1 MSQIKKF
8 FSILI
13 TIAIVISILPLTV
26 FAEKTSV
33 VYLTVENTTY
43 TAQEGAP
50 WDGKLLDCIPVEI
63 TEGETKIVDVIISGI
78 ENSGYSQTGADSGYI
93 TDINGLGEFS
103 GGKTGGWMVSLNDWF
118 INAGIDAFYVSDG
131 DCVSVMFTSAG
142 FGEDIGSS
150 WSNNNKNLL
159 DISFSVGELN
169 SEFCPDVYEYTLT
182 VPSGTDS
189 IKVTPTAENK
199 NFQTRIYLNAEFTD
213 GESGKYIEG
222 EAEIEDQ
229 ICGLTPMG
237 EIPPELGLYNRMEEI
252 PVCDGDIIYVA
263 CGLSYWNS
271 MNNGEYG
278 SGAEEVPGTVYSF
291 TVQEEAEEQFINVG
305 VGIYD
310 YTALTYKEKN
320 PECSVIASG
329 NGIVYESELVSLHD
343 GITVLDGLKTIFE
356 ASQIP
361 YALDPNNSY
370 ISSVGGLSE
379 TDCTPQSGW
388 MISVNDEFLSAGAS
402 EVLLKDGDVIKL
414 HYTVEGWGTDVGS
427 YFTGGPTVKKFELG
441 GVTTKITSNT
451 VYKDENDWT
460 GTTTYYLGE
469 YGEGKNNTVI
479 EGNGSFETPFIIPV
493 EVSSGTNITALTAKI
508 ETSLHEK
515 YLIIGERE
523 SLADVLNEVNYE
535 NDVTFSVETPGGF
548 YKTYYTV
555 KVTKKSSNGGGG
567 GGSSYTPP
575 TKKENVVNE
584 EKQEIPEDNNES
596 SSVVNFEDVKGHWA
610 ESYIEKLASQNI
622 ITGKSEKSFAPDD
635 KITRA
640 ELVTLLHRLSGTEE
654 TYDVSTFSDVKETD
668 WYVQAISWAEE
679 NSIATGTGNGKFNPN
694 EYVSREQTAVFI
706 IRFCEYMGYE
716 LKSVEEITFSDAS
729 EFSIWS
735 ESSVLK
741 AQKHGII
748 NGFEDGSFAPK
759 ETSTRAQTAKMLCN
773 LIDNVSGV

>member
-1 MSQIKKF
+1 MSQIKKY
-8 FSILI
+8 FSIFI
-13 TIAIVISILPLTV
+13 AIAIVISILPSAVL
-26 FAEKTSV
+26 AEKASV

-43 TAQEGAP
+43 SVGEGAP

-78 ENSGYSQTGADSGYI
+78 ENSGYSQTGAESGYI

-150 WSNNNKNLL
+150 WSNNNKNLS
-159 DISFSVGELN
+159 DISFSSGELN

-189 IKVTPTAENK
+189 IQVTPTAENK
-199 NFQTRIYLNAEFTD
+199 NFQTRIYLNTQFTD

-222 EAEIEDQ
+222 EAELEEQ

-237 EIPPELGLYNRMEEI
+237 EIPSELGLYKRTEEI
-252 PVCDGDIIYVA
+252 PVSDGDVIYVA

-278 SGAEEVPGTVYSF
+278 SGAEEIPGTVYSF
-291 TVQEEAEEQFINVG
+291 TIKEEAEEQLINVG
-305 VGIYD
+305 VRIYD
-310 YTALTYKEKN
+310 YTALTHKEKN
-320 PECSVIASG
+320 SECNAVVSES
-329 NGIVYESELVSLHD
+329 GIVYESDFISLPD
-343 GITVLDGLKTIFE
+343 GTTVLDGLKAIFE

-361 YALDPNNSY
+361 YSLDQNSSY

-379 TDCTPQSGW
+379 MDCTSQSGW
-388 MISVNDEFLSAGAS
+388 AISVNDEFLSVSAS
-402 EVLLKDGDVIKL
+402 EALLKDGDIIKL
-414 HYTVEGWGTDVGS
+414 HYTVEGWGTDIGS
-427 YFTGGPTVKKFELG
+427 YFTGGPTVKKLVLG

-451 VYKDENDWT
+451 E
-460 GTTTYYLGE
+460 
-469 YGEGKNNTVI
+469 I
-479 EGNGSFETPFIIPV
+479 EGDGSFETPFIVPV
-493 EVSSGTNITALTAKI
+493 EVSSRTDITALTAQI

-515 YLIIGERE
+515 YLVIGDGEG
-523 SLADVLNEVNYE
+523 LVNILNEVNYE
-535 NDVTFSVETPGGF
+535 DDVTFSIETLGGF
-548 YKTYYTV
+548 FKTYYTV

-575 TKKENVVNE
+575 TEEEDTVNE

-596 SSVVNFEDVKGHWA
+596 LNIVTFEDIKEHWA
-610 ESYIEKLASQNI
+610 ESYIERLASQNI
-622 ITGKSEKSFAPDD
+622 ITGKSETSFAPDD

-640 ELVTLLHRLSGTEE
+640 ELVTLLYRLSGTEK
-654 TYDVSTFSDVKETD
+654 TYDESTFNDVKESD
-668 WYVQAISWAEE
+668 WYMQAISWAEE
-679 NSIATGTGNGKFNPN
+679 NKIATGIGNSKFSPN

-716 LKSVEEITFSDAS
+716 LKSMEEMTFSDAS
-729 EFSIWS
+729 DFSVWS
-735 ESSVLK
+735 EASVLK
-741 AQKHGII
+741 AQKYGII

-773 LIDNVSGV
+773 LLDNASGV

>member
-1 MSQIKKF
+1 MSQIKKL
-8 FSILI
+8 FSIF
-13 TIAIVISILPLTV
+13 IAIVMLVSILPLAV
-26 FAEKTSV
+26 CADGSEV

-43 TAQEGAP
+43 SVREGAP
-50 WDGKLLDCIPVEI
+50 WDGKLLDCVPVEI

-78 ENSGYSQTGADSGYI
+78 ENCGYSQTGAESGYI

-131 DCVSVMFTSAG
+131 DCVSVRFTSAG

-150 WSNNNKNLL
+150 WNNNNKNLS
-159 DISFSVGELN
+159 DISFSAGELDG
-169 SEFCPDVYEYTLT
+169 EFTSDVYEYTLT

-199 NFQTRIYLNAEFTD
+199 NFQTRIYLNAQFTD

-222 EAEIEDQ
+222 EAELEEQ
-229 ICGLTPMG
+229 ICGLTLPG
-237 EIPPELGLYNRMEEI
+237 EIPSELGLYKRMEEI
-252 PVCDGDIIYVA
+252 PVSDGDVIYVA

-278 SGAEEVPGTVYSF
+278 SGAEEIPGTVYSF
-291 TVQEEAEEQFINVG
+291 TIQEEAEEQLINVG

-310 YTALTYKEKN
+310 YTALTHKEKN
-320 PECSVIASG
+320 PDCSAIVSES
-329 NGIVYESELVSLHD
+329 GIVYESKFISLPD
-343 GITVLDGLKTIFE
+343 GTTVLDGLKTIFE

-361 YALDPNNSY
+361 YSLDQYNSY

-379 TDCTPQSGW
+379 TDCTSQSGW
-388 MISVNDEFLSAGAS
+388 MISVNDEFLSVGAS
-402 EVLLKDGDVIKL
+402 EILLKDGDVIKL

-427 YFTGGPTVKKFELG
+427 YFTGGPTVKKLTLG
-441 GVTTKITSNT
+441 GVTTQITSNT
-451 VYKDENDWT
+451 VYEDENDWT

-469 YGEGKNNTVI
+469 YREGKNNTEI
-479 EGNGSFETPFIIPV
+479 EGNGSFETPFIIPI
-493 EVSSGTNITALTAKI
+493 EVSSRTDITALTAQI

-515 YLIIGERE
+515 YLVIGTSEGLSNILE
-523 SLADVLNEVNYE
+523 EVNYE
-535 NDVTFSVETPGGF
+535 NDVTFSVETLGGF
-548 YKTYYTV
+548 FKTYYTV

-567 GGSSYTPP
+567 GSSYTPP
-575 TKKENVVNE
+575 TEEEDDVNQ
-584 EKQEIPEDNNES
+584 EKQEIPEDNKS
-596 SSVVNFEDVKGHWA
+596 LSLVNFEDVKGHWA
-610 ESYIEKLASQNI
+610 ESYIERLASQNI
-622 ITGKSEKSFAPDD
+622 ITGKSENSFAPDD

-640 ELVTLLHRLSGTEE
+640 ELVTLLYRLSGTEE
-654 TYDVSTFSDVKETD
+654 AYNVSKFNDVKESD
-668 WYVQAISWAEE
+668 WYMQAISWAEE
-679 NSIATGTGNGKFNPN
+679 NKIATGMGNSKFSPN

-716 LKSVEEITFSDAS
+716 LKSMEEMTFSDAS
-729 EFSIWS
+729 DFSVWS
-735 ESSVLK
+735 EASVLK
-741 AQKHGII
+741 AQKYGII

-773 LIDNVSGV
+773 LIDNASGV

>member
-8 FSILI
+8 FSIFI
-13 TIAIVISILPLTV
+13 AIAIVISILPSAVL
-26 FAEKTSV
+26 AEKASV

-50 WDGKLLDCIPVEI
+50 WDGKLLDCIPMEI
-63 TEGETKIVDVIISGI
+63 IEGETKIVDVIIDGI
-78 ENSGYSQTGADSGYI
+78 ENSGYSQTGAESGYI

-118 INAGIDAFYVSDG
+118 INAGIDSFYVSDG

-150 WSNNNKNLL
+150 WNNNNKNLSN
-159 DISFSVGELN
+159 ISFSVGELN
-169 SEFCPDVYEYTLT
+169 SEFCPDIYEYSLT

-199 NFQTRIYLNAEFTD
+199 NFQTRIYLNTEFID
-213 GESGKYIEG
+213 GESGKSIEG
-222 EAEIEDQ
+222 EVELEEQ
-229 ICGLTPMG
+229 ICGLTLPG
-237 EIPPELGLYNRMEEI
+237 EIPPELGLYKRMKEI
-252 PVCDGDIIYVA
+252 PVSDGDTIYVA
-263 CGLSYWNS
+263 CGLTYWNS

-278 SGAEEVPGTVYSF
+278 SGAEEIPGTVYSF
-291 TVQEEAEEQFINVG
+291 TIQEEAEEQLINVG

-310 YTALTYKEKN
+310 YTALTHKEKN
-320 PECSVIASG
+320 SECNAVVSES
-329 NGIVYESELVSLHD
+329 GIVYESEFVSLPD
-343 GITVLDGLKTIFE
+343 GTTVLDGLKAIFE

-361 YALDPNNSY
+361 YSLDQSNSY

-379 TDCTPQSGW
+379 TDCTSQSGW
-388 MISVNDEFLSAGAS
+388 MISVNDEFLSVGAS
-402 EVLLKDGDVIKL
+402 EALLKDGDVIKL

-427 YFTGGPTVKKFELG
+427 YFAGAPTVKELVLG

-451 VYKDENDWT
+451 VYEDENDWT

-469 YGEGKNNTVI
+469 YREGKNNTVI
-479 EGNGSFETPFIIPV
+479 EGDGSFETPFIIPI
-493 EVSSGTNITALTAKI
+493 EVSSRTDITALTAQI

-515 YLIIGERE
+515 YLVIGDGEGLSDILE
-523 SLADVLNEVNYE
+523 EVNYE
-535 NDVTFSVETPGGF
+535 NDVTFSIETLGGF
-548 YKTYYTV
+548 FKTYYTI

-567 GGSSYTPP
+567 GSSYTPP
-575 TKKENVVNE
+575 KEEEDDVNE

-596 SSVVNFEDVKGHWA
+596 LNIVTFEDIKEHWA
-610 ESYIEKLASQNI
+610 KSYIERLASQNI
-622 ITGKSEKSFAPDD
+622 ITGKSEKSFVPDD

-640 ELVTLLHRLSGTEE
+640 ELVTLLYRLSGTEE
-654 TYDVSTFSDVKETD
+654 TYDVSKFNDVKVSD
-668 WYVQAISWAEE
+668 WCMQAISWAEA
-679 NSIATGTGNGKFNPN
+679 NKIATGVGNGKFSPN

-716 LKSVEEITFSDAS
+716 LKSMEEMTFSDAS
-729 EFSIWS
+729 DFSVWS
-735 ESSVLK
+735 EASVLK
-741 AQKHGII
+741 AQKYGII

-759 ETSTRAQTAKMLCN
+759 ETSTRAQTAKMLCS
-773 LIDNVSGV
+773 LIDNASGV